1 MCSFGLF
8 VNKGVIIIPP
18 NDQCLLHRDFV
29 TTEEGITSN
38 ALRPM
43 HVTPKG
49 SPDRTPGGGDG
60 NV

>member
-1 MCSFGLF
+1 M
-8 VNKGVIIIPP
+8 IIIPP

-29 TTEEGITSN
+29 TTEEGITSD
-38 ALRPM
+38 ALRPT

-49 SPDRTPGGGDG
+49 SPDTTPGGGDG